1 MNLLEIKEILCPK
14 CKGYAEQYRRD
25 SIIGFKCSCGW
36 DSNDGT
42 CVLTDMVTPPD
53 RQHRCY
59 SVGLLLKF
67 PC

>member
-1 MNLLEIKEILCPK
+1 MNLSEIKAILCPK

-42 CVLTDMVTPPD
+42 RVLTINPTDNIVVIQSD
-53 RQHRCY
+53 YCSSFH
-59 SVGLLLKF
+59 VDK
-67 PC
+67 